1 MKNSVA
7 DSPISESPNSG
18 SPDFTATISLLFLLI
33 LVDLLFIGL
42 HVLHVWSPWLKSMMY
57 SLERDSGM
65 AEQYQY
71 IKQIWLAACLGVTFL
86 QRRSRSFAGWAL
98 FFAFLLLDDAL
109 QIHERVGLKLGQV
122 LGIPPMFGLR
132 SDDFGEVIVAGVVG
146 FAACVFA
153 WLTIRRGGESSRR
166 LSADLLC
173 LLGALALFG
182 VFFDVLHTIT
192 YFRLPSAAP
201 VFALIE
207 DGGEMLVVS
216 VITAYV
222 FDVLVNAGKIRV
234 PVWPWVKKRSQTFFP
249 GRG

>member
-1 MKNSVA
+1 MKNAVA
-7 DSPISESPNSG
+7 DSPNPESQ
-18 SPDFTATISLLFLLI
+18 DFTATISLLFLLI

-42 HVLHVWSPWLKSMMY
+42 HVLHTWSPWLKSMMY

-71 IKQIWLAACLGVTFL
+71 IKQIWLAACLGVAFL
-86 QRRSRSFAGWAL
+86 QRRGRSFAGWAV
-98 FFAFLLLDDAL
+98 FFGFLLLDDAL
-109 QIHERVGLKLGQV
+109 QIHERVGFALGQEIG
-122 LGIPPMFGLR
+122 LPPMFGLR
-132 SDDFGEVIVAGVVG
+132 TDDYGEVLVAGIVG

-153 WLTIRRGGESSRR
+153 WLSIRRGGENSRR

-216 VITAYV
+216 VITAYA
-222 FDVLVNAGKIRV
+222 FDVLVNAGRIRV
-234 PVWPWVKKRSQTFFP
+234 PVWPWVRARGLSFRSRP
-249 GRG
+249 REK